1 MPTRPVVA
9 LIVAFWLA
17 TLALVGVR
25 DVWPRLAASGPPPIA
40 ADLSDEATQYV
51 PVKWK
56 VLRGDKPIGTLTTL
70 LAYQDSDDTF
80 EFTSK
85 YKDVRIEVARVELV
99 IPEMTTRTRVTRSGS
114 LREQSM
120 NGSLRLAD
128 FRFEV
133 MVDGRNVNGA
143 FSGRCKLDSPL
154 GMIDEPL
161 APVPVNDGHALN
173 PLQPVNR
180 IVGIRA
186 GQRWTVQEIDPLG
199 DALATLFKEKI
210 RTALP
215 QTKREPLLAEVGAS
229 PEPLIWGRQRE
240 EAMCWVI
247 AYRSGEARA
256 RTWVRVSDGKVLR
269 QEAVLM
275 EDRIA
280 LERDE

>member
-40 ADLSDEATQYV
+40 VDLSDEATQYV

-56 VLRGDKPIGTLTTL
+56 VLRGDKQIGTLTTL

-120 NGSLRLAD
+120 SGALCLAD
-128 FRFEV
+128 FRAEV
-133 MVDGRNVNGA
+133 SVEGRNVNGT
-143 FSGRCKLDSPL
+143 FIGRCKLDSPL
-154 GMIDEPL
+154 FKIDEEL
-161 APVPVNDGHALN
+161 APLPVKDGHALN

-186 GQRWTVQEIDPLG
+186 GQQWTVQEIDPLG
-199 DALATLFKEKI
+199 EALAVLLKGKFKGAISE
-210 RTALP
+210 A
-215 QTKREPLLAEVGAS
+215 KREPLLAEIGDA
-229 PEPLIWGRQRE
+229 PEPHRG
-240 EAMCWVI
+240 AMCWVI

-256 RTWVRVSDGKVLR
+256 KTWVRVNDGKVLR